1 MANIPNLCPCGS
13 NQKYTIC
20 CGKFHKGK
28 LNAATTEALMR
39 SRYSAYVLDIP
50 QYIYRTWD
58 EETRPTL
65 QSLREGKTENFISL
79 EILTAKDGGLKDIEG
94 TIEFVAK
101 FKVGNDQFEHHEK
114 SAFRRVK
121 NHWVYIDAI

>member
-1 MANIPNLCPCGS
+1 MGNIPNLCSCGS

-28 LNAATTEALMR
+28 LHAPTAEALMR
-39 SRYSAYVLDIP
+39 SRYCAYVLNKL

-58 EETRPTL
+58 EQTRPTL

-79 EILTAKDGGLKDIEG
+79 EILSSKNGSLKDKDG
-94 TIEFVAK
+94 TVEFIAK
-101 FKVGNDQFEHHEK
+101 FKVGDDQFEHHEN
-114 SAFRRVK
+114 STFRRVK
-121 NHWVYIDAI
+121 NHWVYVDAI